1 MMLMFTLA
9 ISDHI
14 QFTLIL
20 GPDILGSYAVLFLQ
34 HQTLTTRYTHNI
46 ASFLLWPSFFL
57 SGDISNCLLLF
68 PWIPEDLWGSS
79 SGVIS
84 FCLFILSMGS
94 LNKNTGVGCHFFLQW
109 TRFCQN
115 SSLLPVCF
123 EWPCMAMLH

>member
-1 MMLMFTLA
+1 MGKGGGQLLIAPQRMKQPGKIGSSTQVWMCLVVKVK
-9 ISDHI
+9 SD
-14 QFTLIL
+14 
-20 GPDILGSYAVLFLQ
+20 AVKS
-34 HQTLTTRYTHNI
+34 NI